1 MPCVDLARGLPRPAR
16 RETRW
21 GVMAL
26 VLLALGGCALR
37 PQQAPDAAPEARPGG
52 SVPERAGQ
60 APSPASA
67 QPVALPPPATPRNWQ
82 EARLQAARRIVM
94 ANPGQTYSTPTPEVL
109 LAIPVLTIELHADGR
124 IRNIEVMRYP
134 SQARDTVER
143 AKEAVRRAAPFGDVS
158 KLPRPWKF
166 NETFLFD
173 DSRRFKPM
181 TLDRR

>member
-1 MPCVDLARGLPRPAR
+1 
-16 RETRW
+16 
-21 GVMAL
+21 
-26 VLLALGGCALR
+26 
-37 PQQAPDAAPEARPGG
+37 
-52 SVPERAGQ
+52 
-60 APSPASA
+60 
-67 QPVALPPPATPRNWQ
+67 
-82 EARLQAARRIVM
+82 M